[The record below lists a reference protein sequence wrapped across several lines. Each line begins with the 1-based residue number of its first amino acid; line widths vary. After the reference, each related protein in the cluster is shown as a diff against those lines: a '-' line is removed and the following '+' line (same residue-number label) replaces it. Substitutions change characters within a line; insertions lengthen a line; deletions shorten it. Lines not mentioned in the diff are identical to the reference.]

1 MIDCAKK
8 VTQFLELA
16 YFCCMHLPVSPS
28 PFLLDPDIA
37 YLNFGSF
44 GACPRPIFED
54 YQRWQREL
62 EMEPVQFMNV
72 NGPRYLEQSRQALA
86 AYIHCDAD
94 DIVYCTNP
102 SYAVNIIAKSFPLEP
117 GDEVLSTDLEYG
129 ACDRT
134 WAYCCEKR
142 RAAFVRRPIRLPIT
156 GKEELVA
163 DFLAGITPRTKA
175 VFISHITSTTALV
188 LPVREICAAARE
200 RGLITIVDG
209 AHTPGH
215 LPLDLRDLPADIF
228 TGACHKWM
236 MTPKGS
242 SFLYVRRELQPIFD
256 PLVIT
261 VGFGSRHPS
270 HSLFLDYHQAQG
282 TRDYSAF
289 LTIPRAIE
297 FMEQNDWREVAAAC
311 RRLVRDNAERFCD
324 LLGSAPIC
332 PVSEDFVGQMFAI
345 DIRTPDAERLKRH
358 LFTQFRVEV
367 AVNRQGNHTL
377 LRYSINAFNSPAD
390 LDRLYDALR
399 QTAEE
404 GNLLSMDQCVS

>member
-1 MIDCAKK
+1 MPGPF
-8 VTQFLELA
+8 FLA
-16 YFCCMHLPVSPS
+16 ADFHYFCCMQLPVSPS

-94 DIVYCTNP
+94 DIVYTTNP
-102 SYAVNIIAKSFPLEP
+102 SYAVNIIAKSFPLQP
-117 GDEVLSTDLEYG
+117 GDEILSTDLEYG

-134 WAYCCEKR
+134 WKYYCDKKGAAYI
-142 RAAFVRRPIRLPIT
+142 RRPIRLPVA

-163 DFLAGITPRTKA
+163 DFLAGITRRTRA
-175 VFISHITSTTALV
+175 IFISQITSTTALV
-188 LPVREICAAARE
+188 LPVQEICAAARE

-215 LPLDLRDLPADIF
+215 FPLDLRDLPADIF

-242 SFLYVRRELQPIFD
+242 SFLYVKRELQPLFD
-256 PLVIT
+256 PLVVT
-261 VGFGSRHPS
+261 VGYNSRHPS
-270 HSLFLDYHQAQG
+270 RSRFLDYHQAQG

-297 FMEQNDWREVAAAC
+297 FMRENRWSEVAAAC
-311 RRLVRDNAERFCD
+311 RRLVRDNAARFCD
-324 LLGSAPIC
+324 LLGSEPIC
-332 PVSEDFVGQMFAI
+332 PIAEDFLGQMFAI
-345 DIRTPDAERLKRH
+345 RIQAPDAERLKRH
-358 LFTQFRVEV
+358 LFTEFRVEV
-367 AVNRQGNHTL
+367 AVNRHDDRTL
-377 LRYSINAFNSPAD
+377 LRYSINGFNSQAD
-390 LDRLYDALR
+390 LDRLFDALR
-399 QTAEE
+399 QTAGQ
-404 GNLLSMDQCVS
+404 GNLLSLDQCVS